1 MKLTDS
7 QRCIMLNQL
16 EILKKLKPS
25 ADEKKRY
32 ERAQDIL
39 LYGYEFFYDKA
50 CVVGELFSPI
60 SEEISKKVYAIFEMF
75 RVLHYSHEKLP
86 QAEKTQVE
94 VSAIKFSGFDGN
106 NEGDYM
112 GFARFLVEK
121 MDLYGEQK
129 GAKFNSHC
137 PMLRVYDRML
147 ETYKSVASEELQSS
161 NTFSLKG
168 LQKVAASRRAQPS
181 LA

>member
-7 QRCIMLNQL
+7 ERCIMLNQL

-25 ADEKKRY
+25 AGEKKRY

-60 SEEISKKVYAIFEMF
+60 SEAVSKKVYAIFEMF
-75 RVLHYSHEKLP
+75 RVLHFSYEKLQ
-86 QAEKTQVE
+86 QADQAQLE
-94 VSAIKFSGFDGN
+94 VSAIQFIGFDGN

-112 GFARFLVEK
+112 SFARFLVEK
-121 MDLYGEQK
+121 MDLYDEQK
-129 GAKFNSHC
+129 DAKFNSHC
-137 PMLRVYDRML
+137 PMISTYNRML
-147 ETYKSVASEELQSS
+147 ETYKVVASEELQHS
-161 NTFSLKG
+161 NNLSLSG
-168 LQKVAASRRAQPS
+168 LQKVAASRRAPA
-181 LA
+181 LN

>member
-7 QRCIMLNQL
+7 ERCIMLNQL
-16 EILKKLKPS
+16 EILMKLKPS
-25 ADEKKRY
+25 AGEKKRY

-39 LYGYEFFYDKA
+39 LNGYEFFYDKA
-50 CVVGELFSPI
+50 CVVGELFSPV
-60 SEEISKKVYAIFEMF
+60 SETISKKVYEIFEMF
-75 RVLHYSHEKLP
+75 RVLHYSYENLP
-86 QAEKTQVE
+86 QADQAQLKASDIQ
-94 VSAIKFSGFDGN
+94 FSGFDGN

-121 MDLYGEQK
+121 MSLYDEQK

-137 PMLRVYDRML
+137 PMLNTYNRML
-147 ETYKSVASEELQSS
+147 ETYKAVAAADLQSS
-161 NTFSLKG
+161 NHLSLSG
-168 LQKVAASRRAQPS
+168 LQKVAASRRAPA

>member
-7 QRCIMLNQL
+7 ERCIMLNQL
-16 EILKKLKPS
+16 EILMKLKPS
-25 ADEKKRY
+25 AGERKRY

-39 LYGYEFFYDKA
+39 LNGYEFFYDKA
-50 CVVGELFSPI
+50 CIVGELFYPI
-60 SEEISKKVYAIFEMF
+60 SETVSKKVYEIFEMF
-75 RVLHYSHEKLP
+75 RVLHYSHKKLP
-86 QAEKTQVE
+86 QEEQAQLKASDIQ
-94 VSAIKFSGFDGN
+94 FSGFDGN

-121 MDLYGEQK
+121 MDLFDEQQ

-137 PMLRVYDRML
+137 PMLNTYNRML
-147 ETYKSVASEELQSS
+147 QTYKAVADEELERS
-161 NTFSLKG
+161 NNFSLSG
-168 LQKVAASRRAQPS
+168 LQKVAASRRAPA